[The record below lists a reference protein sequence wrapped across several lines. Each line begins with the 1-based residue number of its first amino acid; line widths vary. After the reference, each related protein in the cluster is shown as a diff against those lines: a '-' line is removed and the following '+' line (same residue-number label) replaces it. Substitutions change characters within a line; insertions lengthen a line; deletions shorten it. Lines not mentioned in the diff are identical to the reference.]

1 MYNAVILLIYG
12 VMESERLF
20 ILKNNLA
27 QCVSQKRTNRIRGVR
42 SKKKKKGK
50 KDDNRY
56 KRRRRN
62 RKDHL
67 FILPATTPSSGI
79 QRSHLS
85 FSRQKSPKI

>member
-42 SKKKKKGK
+42 SKKKKKKKGK
-50 KDDNRY
+50 KDD
-56 KRRRRN
+56 KR
-62 RKDHL
+62 
-67 FILPATTPSSGI
+67 
-79 QRSHLS
+79 
-85 FSRQKSPKI
+85 